1 MKSDRGIY
9 EREDFFASRHV
20 GPSPEERDFMLSEIG
35 AGGMRDLV
43 REAVPPDLLF
53 EGDLDLPAPMT
64 ESDYLAHMRNIARGN
79 KTFRS
84 YIGLGYYGCVV
95 PSVISRNILENPGWY
110 TQYTP
115 YQAEISQGRL
125 EALLNFQTMVS
136 ELTGMELANASLLD
150 EATAAAEAMTM
161 FHRLR
166 PRESER
172 RGASRFFVSRGCF
185 PQTMEV
191 LATRAGP
198 LGITLVA
205 GDEDEV
211 ELDEG
216 FFGALV
222 QYPDAFGEV
231 RDYSEFVR
239 RAHGAG
245 VKVAFAADLMSLA
258 LLVPPG
264 EMGAD
269 AAVGTSQ
276 RLGVP
281 VGYGGPHAAYF
292 ATRGSFRRQVP
303 GRIIGVSLDRDGNP
317 ACRMALQTREQHIRR
332 EKATSN
338 ICTAQSLLAIMSSM
352 YAVYH
357 GPKGLRRISGRINA
371 LAGTLDAGL
380 RAMGVSQR
388 NGSFFDTL
396 LVDLSGHGEG
406 VVETL
411 RKNALR
417 KKINFRYLEGARL
430 SISLDETT
438 SRRDVREILDV
449 FSRSLGLGEKAPAAP
464 AADGAPS
471 FPAKLLRTGDFLR
484 QPVFNSHHSETLM
497 LRYIKS
503 LESRDLSLAHSMIPL
518 GSCTMK
524 LNGTTEMA
532 PVTWEEFSG
541 IHPFVPADQAR
552 GYARVTRELEGYLCE
567 ITGLHACSLQP
578 NSGAQGEYAGLMVI
592 RRHFME
598 RGEEHRDVALV
609 PSSAHG
615 TNPASARMA
624 GMRVAVVK
632 CRDGGDVDGGDLA
645 RLCREHE
652 GRVAALMI
660 TYPST
665 HGVFETDIR
674 EICDIAHSSG
684 AQVYMDGANL
694 NAQVGLCRPS
704 RMGADV
710 CHINL
715 HKTFSIPHGGGG
727 PGMGPICVARH
738 LADYLPGHP
747 AAPGTGGAKSC
758 GAVSAAP
765 WGSASI
771 LLISY
776 GYVRLL
782 GPDGVREASE
792 YAILNANYL
801 KKRLEGHYDVL
812 YEGDNGRVAHEFILD
827 LRDAAKRAGVTVEDV
842 AKRLMDYGFHAPTMS
857 WPVAGTLMVE
867 PTESESREE
876 LDRFCEAMI
885 RIRGEIGDIAEGR
898 SDPADNVM
906 KNAPHTPLDL
916 VSSEWKH
923 PYSREDAVFPLPH
936 LRKNKFWPPVS
947 RIDNARGDRNLVCS
961 CPSPGEF
968 DAED

>member
-64 ESDYLAHMRNIARGN
+64 ESDYLAHMRKIARGN

-172 RGASRFFVSRGCF
+172 RGASRFFVSSGCF

-211 ELDEG
+211 ELDED

-231 RDYSEFVR
+231 RDHSEFVR

-258 LLVPPG
+258 LLVSPG

-371 LAGTLDAGL
+371 LARTLDAGL
-380 RAMGVSQR
+380 RALGGSQR

-396 LVDLSGHGEG
+396 LVDLSEHGEG
-406 VVETL
+406 VAETL

-417 KKINFRYLEGARL
+417 KKINFRYLEGAML

-464 AADGAPS
+464 AADDARS

-598 RGEEHRDVALV
+598 RGEEQRDVALV

-632 CRDGGDVDGGDLA
+632 CRDGGDVDSGDLA

-782 GPDGVREASE
+782 GPDGVGEASK

-916 VSSEWKH
+916 VSSQWKH

-936 LRKNKFWPPVS
+936 LRKNKFWPSVS